1 MSLAPKQTA
10 TPSATATATTE
21 SDPVLSPT
29 VRRAG
34 RKALPWIVG
43 AVAIVIAGLVI
54 VAIRG
59 AGADGGIPLAADNPA
74 PAGAMA
80 VVEVLKQQGV
90 DVVVSNSVAQTE
102 RVVDDPADTT
112 ILFADD
118 QQLLT
123 TEQRRRLAD
132 LGTDLVI
139 VTPDTVELGDL
150 MPGVTAAGRIDG
162 QFSAGCDLSAARNAG
177 TVSAS
182 GSSYAADDSAD
193 ATACFSEDSGHAGVV
208 QIADGARTITAL
220 GFDEVL
226 ANGTTASDGNAALAL
241 NLLGEN
247 RTLVWYL
254 STSDDV
260 RETTPATLA
269 ELTPGWV
276 TPLAILLLL
285 TAAAAAFWRG
295 RRMGPLVIENLP
307 VVVRASETMEG
318 RARLYERGNARLHAL
333 DALRIGAV
341 ERLARANGLSRTATV
356 GEVVDA
362 TASLTGRDRASVA
375 AILVDAVPTTDSEL
389 VHLSDALLT
398 LEDDTLRAS
407 RSH

>member
-1 MSLAPKQTA
+1 MSLSTD
-10 TPSATATATTE
+10 SATTE
-21 SDPVLSPT
+21 SDPFLSPT

-34 RKALPWIVG
+34 RKALPWIIGV
-43 AVAIVIAGLVI
+43 VAIVIVGLVI

-59 AGADGGIPLAADNPA
+59 AGVDGGIPLAADNPA
-74 PAGAMA
+74 PSGAMA
-80 VVEVLKQQGV
+80 VVEVLEQQGV
-90 DVVVSNSVAQTE
+90 DVVVSDSIAETE
-102 RVVDDPADTT
+102 SIVDDAEDTT
-112 ILFADD
+112 ILFSDD

-123 TEQRRRLAD
+123 TDQRTRLAD

-139 VTPDTVELGDL
+139 VEPDTIELGDL
-150 MPGVTAAGRIDG
+150 LPAVTSAGRIDG
-162 QFSAGCDLSAARNAG
+162 QFSAGCDLPAARNAG
-177 TVSAS
+177 TVTAS
-182 GSSYAADDSAD
+182 GTSYAIEDDGAD
-193 ATACFSEDSGHAGVV
+193 ATACFSEDDDHAGVV
-208 QIADGARTITAL
+208 QVDDEGRTITAL
-220 GFDEVL
+220 GFGAVL
-226 ANGTTASDGNAALAL
+226 ANETTADDGNAALAL
-241 NLLGEN
+241 TLLGEN
-247 RTLVWYL
+247 PTLVWYL
-254 STSDDV
+254 PTSDDV

-285 TAAAAAFWRG
+285 VAAAAAFWRG

-318 RARLYERGNARLHAL
+318 RARLYERSNSRLHAL